1 MGITEETDALV
12 IVVSEETGAISVV
25 MGGDMLADLS
35 GPQLRNVL
43 RGVLSGERRDLPS
56 TAESAEE
63 PEPSDQRTSPTDRAR
78 ARWGR

>member
-1 MGITEETDALV
+1 VGITEETDALV

-25 MGGDMLADLS
+25 MGGDMLTDLT

-43 RGVLSGERRDLPS
+43 RVVLSGERRSLPAV
-56 TAESAEE
+56 AESSEGAGSGDE
-63 PEPSDQRTSPTDRAR
+63 PTSPTDRAR